1 MNVIEPART
10 SRSRCRHCRKQ
21 IEEGD
26 LRFGSDH
33 EGMYADGAEAYG
45 WFHLRCAAQ
54 RLPEALREVLKR
66 VKKPG
71 EIPDYDKLVATC
83 DLSLKKSASR
93 YPYGERAPSG
103 RARCIRCDQPIGKGE
118 LRVAVEREI
127 VTGTFATVG
136 AGYLHP
142 ACAVAHLAD
151 PTLPAQL
158 RAQSP
163 LLSKA
168 DLDALVT
175 ACEAAAVDHPVENVA
190 KVEAPAARA
199 PRVDDRTAELV
210 FADALVE
217 QGDPRGEAIVVESQ
231 LRELATDDPR
241 RPDLSRRAQE
251 LLPKA
256 TAKWH
261 EELGVPRGS
270 LVFDRGVPVGAKVA
284 LARNKLPEKLL
295 ACPWLH
301 ELVVTDASEESL
313 ATLLQHPQFPRI
325 RSLSLTRVTFTWD
338 GFRGFCACNEVAS
351 LESLQLTVNLGL
363 RAALLLLSSTRFTR
377 LERLDL
383 GTSYSLDPDLR
394 PLDRVNGLPA
404 LRRLAIAIGFTP
416 AVLARLLR
424 SPLGQRIEELE
435 PRWFQEELLAEPLPR
450 LKKLVVGGGYMS
462 PQFGKVL
469 ARAKLPALETLVAAG
484 VHVTDAAILPL
495 VSPLVL
501 PKLRTLDVR
510 NNPLG
515 PATLDQLRARF
526 GEGLVADPAP
536 APKKVAKKAAKKATK
551 KATKKAAAKKGAV
564 GGTKKA
570 GSKKAATKKAA
581 TKKSARR

>member
-10 SRSRCRHCRKQ
+10 SRSRCRHCRKE

-45 WFHLRCAAQ
+45 WYHLRCAAQ
-54 RLPEALREVLKR
+54 RLPEALRDALKK

-71 EIPDYDKLVATC
+71 EIPDHDKLVATC

-142 ACAVAHLAD
+142 ACAVAHLED
-151 PTLPAQL
+151 PALSTQL

-163 LLSKA
+163 LLSKT
-168 DLDALVT
+168 DLDELVA
-175 ACEAAAVDHPVENVA
+175 ACEAAAADHPVEPRR
-190 KVEAPAARA
+190 VEAPTPRAA
-199 PRVDDRTAELV
+199 RVDDRTAELV
-210 FADALVE
+210 FADELIE
-217 QGDPRGEAIVVESQ
+217 RGDPRGEAIVIASQ
-231 LRELATDDPR
+231 LRELAPEDPR
-241 RPDLSRRAQE
+241 HRDLSRRAQE

-261 EELGVPRGS
+261 DELGVPRGS
-270 LVFDRGVPVGAKVA
+270 LTFDRGVPTGAKVA
-284 LARNKLPEKLL
+284 LAKNQLPEKLL

-301 ELVVTDASEESL
+301 ELVVTDATEQSL
-313 ATLLQHPQFPRI
+313 AALLQHPQFPRI
-325 RSLSLTRVTFTWD
+325 RALSLTRVTFTWD

-363 RAALLLLSSTRFTR
+363 RAALLLLSSTRFAR

-383 GTSYSLDPDLR
+383 GMSYALDPDLR

-404 LRRLAIAIGFTP
+404 LRRLAIAVGFTP
-416 AVLARLLR
+416 EVLGRLLR

-435 PRWFQEELLAEPLPR
+435 PRWFQEDLLAEPLPR
-450 LKKLVVGGGYMS
+450 LKKLVIGGGYLS
-462 PQFGKVL
+462 PQFGKAL
-469 ARAKLPALETLVAAG
+469 ARAKLPALETLVATG
-484 VHVTDAAILPL
+484 VHLTDAGATPL

-501 PKLRTLDVR
+501 PALRTLDVR

-515 PATLDQLRARF
+515 PAILAQLRARL
-526 GEGLVADPAP
+526 GEGLVADAP
-536 APKKVAKKAAKKATK
+536 TPPK
-551 KATKKAAAKKGAV
+551 
-564 GGTKKA
+564 
-570 GSKKAATKKAA
+570 TKKAA
-581 TKKSARR
+581 TKKPATKKPAKKAAAGRPTKKGATKKGATEKARR